1 MSLLFIHGGGPR
13 KEPPVVRDVHASGRT
28 QRHRERMARR
38 VQEVCTDA
46 TSTAEVIDGLREPFN
61 AALGLSGMLLS
72 ATDPDTTAL
81 GTATVVE
88 HLPAEIATPWMH
100 NEVLVGDFN
109 KFANLHRT
117 RQGPVTLHRASQ
129 GHPHM
134 SPRYRELHQPH
145 GLGAELRVV
154 FSRDSACLGVANLV
168 RGADDVDFS
177 DDELQWM
184 QALRPTI
191 AAGLRRTAIMAD
203 TTGDADDG
211 IGVIS
216 LDRDGGLV
224 SMTGEAERLMA
235 DLWLCP
241 FGEEDTYRLP
251 GEAYMIATLARARTN
266 RNLKT
271 PQPVTRLRGQS
282 GRWLTMRGDCT
293 LTTDGEMTGIV
304 LIIGPSRPAE
314 ILPMVVA
321 AYGLTRREQEVLTE
335 ISKGQST
342 AEIAGRLFISEH
354 TVRDHIKS
362 ILTKTGTSSRGEV
375 MSLLFQHG
383 G

>member
-1 MSLLFIHGGGPR
+1 MVEVAIRPG
-13 KEPPVVRDVHASGRT
+13 GRT
-28 QRHRERMARR
+28 QRHRDRAARR
-38 VQEVCTDA
+38 VHEVCTDA
-46 TSTAEVIDGLREPFN
+46 RSTAEVIDGLREPFN

-72 ATDPDTTAL
+72 ATDPDTTAF

-88 HLPAEIATPWMH
+88 HLPEEIASPWMQ
-100 NEVLVGDFN
+100 NEFLVEDFN
-109 KFANLHRT
+109 KFAKLHRT
-117 RQGPVTLHRASQ
+117 NHGPVTLHRSSQ
-129 GHPHM
+129 GHPHL

-168 RGADDVDFS
+168 RGADDADFS
-177 DDELQWM
+177 EDELQWV
-184 QALRPTI
+184 QQLRPTI

-203 TTGDADDG
+203 DTGEPDG
-211 IGVIS
+211 VPGVIT
-216 LDRDGGLV
+216 LDPDGRLV
-224 SMTGEAERLMA
+224 AMTGEAERLMA

-241 FGEEDTYRLP
+241 FGEEDTRRLP

-266 RNLKT
+266 GQLKT
-271 PQPVTRLRGQS
+271 PPPVTRLRGQS

-293 LTTDGEMTGIV
+293 LTPDGETSGIV

-321 AYGLTRREQEVLTE
+321 SYGLTRREQEILGE
-335 ISKGQST
+335 MSKGQST
-342 AEIAGRLFISEH
+342 AEIAACLFVSEH

-362 ILTKTGTSSRGEV
+362 VLAKTSTTSRGEL
-375 MSLLFQHG
+375 MSLLFQDRA
-383 G
+383 

>member
-1 MSLLFIHGGGPR
+1 MVDTVFHTGGQ
-13 KEPPVVRDVHASGRT
+13 A
-28 QRHRERMARR
+28 QRHRDRAARR
-38 VQEVCTDA
+38 VQEVCADA

-81 GTATVVE
+81 GTATIVE
-88 HLPAEIATPWMH
+88 HLPEEIASAWMQ
-100 NEVLVGDFN
+100 NEFLVEDFN
-109 KFANLHRT
+109 KFATLHRT
-117 RQGPVTLHRASQ
+117 GQGPVTLHRSSQ
-129 GHPHM
+129 GHPQL

-145 GLGAELRVV
+145 GLGAELRTV

-168 RGADDVDFS
+168 RDADDADFS
-177 DDELQWM
+177 DEELQWV
-184 QALRPTI
+184 QSLRPMI

-203 TTGDADDG
+203 NTGEPEG
-211 IGVIS
+211 IPGVIS
-216 LDRDGGLV
+216 LDPDGGLV
-224 SMTGEAERLMA
+224 AMTGEAERLMA

-266 RNLKT
+266 GNLKA
-271 PQPVTRLRGQS
+271 PPPVTRLRGRS

-293 LTTDGEMTGIV
+293 LTTDGETTGIV

-321 AYGLTRREQEVLTE
+321 SYGLTRREQEILSE
-335 ISKGQST
+335 MSHGQST
-342 AEIAGRLFISEH
+342 GEIASRLFISEH
-354 TVRDHIKS
+354 TVRDHVKS
-362 ILTKTGTSSRGEV
+362 ILAKTGTTSRGELL
-375 MSLLFQHG
+375 SLLFQHRA
-383 G
+383 